1 MTRILITSQKRWYH
15 RVDKNTPNHGE
26 FNGEKPH
33 FVVLTAEDSQGNAY
47 GHPISTHFKKVHYD
61 KDEVNKRKRELTDI
75 NNKNWHLGENQDTNA
90 LSLKDIV
97 ANDKGSRKMDS
108 RSEISAVVVKMP
120 KEDFSETT
128 SQSGFSEDRN
138 NKIQDKLLNYY
149 TKKGDNVEISYF
161 DQKTKSY
168 STIELEPKPLGFF
181 KPINYEKMHRDI
193 AEDITSSIKNDPDN
207 I

>member
-15 RVDKNTPNHGE
+15 RVDKNTPSHGE

-128 SQSGFSEDRN
+128 SLSGFSEDRN